1 MLHKNTESENWNNQ
15 KTILIQKL
23 SVLIKNEL
31 SIESGTREEWLEKLQ
46 NKFGKTREEL
56 LKLLSNIENQ

>member
-15 KTILIQKL
+15 KTILMQKL

-31 SIESGTREEWLEKLQ
+31 SIESGTKEVWLEKLQ

-56 LKLLSNIENQ
+56 LRLLSSIENQ

>member
-1 MLHKNTESENWNNQ
+1 MLHKNTKSENWNNQ
-15 KTILIQKL
+15 KTILMQKL

-56 LKLLSNIENQ
+56 LRLLSNIENQ